1 MCQLAKEQIAL
12 TSGEAEEMGRSVQ
25 GWVGQGFEHP
35 GLVEG
40 PWQGGMRS
48 ALRSVLTQT
57 SL

>member
-48 ALRSVLTQT
+48 ALRSVLT
-57 SL
+57 